1 MLIVITMALV
11 ARAVQLQVLQR
22 KEWSEKAVEA
32 LSTVDLVP
40 TTRGRLLDRLGRPIA
55 NESPCIDA
63 SVDYRVIP
71 HEPKPEWLLEQ
82 ARSRLLARLGSEYT
96 RADKARRL
104 ELVKE
109 ESAAIQ
115 SQIDA
120 MWHML
125 ADRGKLSMDQVDDI
139 RQSIIRKVEMRR
151 RIVWYN
157 QYQKALKVQEQRDP
171 SPWYQ
176 RWLVDESSDGPELD
190 EFIIEVAEETQAHVI
205 LPAISDETANYLLK
219 NQQQFPGLVL
229 QRGTRRNYPYND
241 AAAHLI
247 GHMSYVSAED
257 VRKTAGTTDELSKY
271 LPNDLVGRSGL
282 EAMCEPLLRGK
293 LGKIQKTGGET
304 TSIRASIPPTPG
316 QDVRTTIDVELQQ
329 DIARLFEHVG
339 FAYGPQ
345 LENGKTAEDT
355 LRMPGAAVVL
365 DVATNEVLAL
375 VSYPS
380 YDLNTM
386 DENYSRMAA
395 DVLEYPLLNR
405 ATQVAMEP
413 GSTAKPIVGIGAITD
428 GILAA
433 DATIECNGFFYFNG
447 KKIPTGRCW
456 TESSFGDA
464 GAHHAIPSQFPHP
477 NGFLSFSDALERSCN
492 VYFETAATKM
502 GVDELAKWFDK
513 FGLGR
518 QTGIGIPE
526 VSGTIPNGQKM
537 PASMRLTFT
546 RFSGIGQG
554 KVLATPIQMANVV
567 STIAR
572 NGVWMPPR
580 LVPAGVLPSTN
591 PNDLPPARVDLKL
604 SPAAVA
610 EARQGMFNV
619 VNAGAG
625 TGRYHDIHK
634 LGVVLAAKTG
644 SAQASPLRRPVLDP
658 STGKQVIK
666 TEQYDP
672 QVDKATGQVTFKERK
687 VPQWETLQL
696 GTHAAP
702 NPLVPWYRG
711 SGANEDKLSHAWYMG
726 YAPADHPRIAFAVV
740 VYYGGGGGST
750 AGFVAKGMLEEL
762 IKHKYLQK

>member
-1 MLIVITMALV
+1 MVLV
-11 ARAVQLQVLQR
+11 ARAVQLQVIQR
-22 KEWSEKAVEA
+22 KTWSEKAAEA

-63 SVDYRVIP
+63 SVDYRAIP
-71 HEPKPEWLLEQ
+71 REAKPEWLLAQ
-82 ARSRLLARLGSEYT
+82 VRSRLAARLGREYT
-96 RADKARRL
+96 QADKATRL
-104 ELVKE
+104 ELVKQE
-109 ESAAIQ
+109 TIAMQA
-115 SQIDA
+115 QIEA

-125 ADRGKLSMDQVDDI
+125 ADRGKMSIDQIDDI

-151 RIVWYN
+151 RIVWYG
-157 QYQKALKVQEQRDP
+157 QYQRALALEKKRDP

-176 RWLVDESSDGPELD
+176 RWLVDESSDGPDLD
-190 EFIIEVAEETQAHVI
+190 EFIIEVAEQTQAHVI

-219 NQQQFPGLVL
+219 NQQDFPGLVL

-247 GHMSYVSAED
+247 GHLSYARPED
-257 VRKTAGTTDELSKY
+257 VKRTAGNEDELSKY
-271 LPNDLVGRSGL
+271 LPNDLIGRSGL

-293 LGKIQKTGGET
+293 LGKIEKTGGET

-329 DIARLFEHVG
+329 DIAKLFERVS
-339 FAYGPQ
+339 FSYGPA
-345 LENGKTAEDT
+345 LPSTGAAAEDT

-365 DVATNEVLAL
+365 DVATNEVIAL

-380 YDLNTM
+380 YNLNTM

-428 GILAA
+428 GIIAA
-433 DATIECNGFFYFNG
+433 NETVECDGFFHFNG
-447 KKIPTGRCW
+447 RKIPTGRCW
-456 TESSFGDA
+456 TESTVTGGA
-464 GAHHAIPSQFPHP
+464 GAHHAIPWQFPHP

-492 VYFETAATKM
+492 IYFETAATKM
-502 GVDELAKWFDK
+502 GVDELHKWFDK

-518 QTGIGIPE
+518 ATGIGISEIP
-526 VSGTIPNGQKM
+526 GMIPNGQKM
-537 PASMRLTFT
+537 QASMRLTFT

-554 KVLATPIQMANVV
+554 QVLATPIQMANVV

-580 LVPAGVLPSTN
+580 LVPGGVLPSTN
-591 PNDLPPARVDLKL
+591 SQSLPSDRVDLKL
-604 SPAAVA
+604 APAAIA
-610 EARQGMFNV
+610 EAKQGMFNV

-625 TGRYHDIHK
+625 TGRSHDIYK
-634 LGVVLAAKTG
+634 MGIALAAKTG
-644 SAQASPLRRPVLDP
+644 SAQASPLRRPVMDP
-658 STGKQVIK
+658 STGKQIIK

-672 QVDKATGQVTFKERK
+672 QIDKATGQVTFKERK

-711 SGANEDKLSHAWYMG
+711 SGPNEDKLSHAWYMG
-726 YAPADHPRIAFAVV
+726 YAPADRPRIAFAVV
-740 VYYGGGGGST
+740 VYYGGGGGPT
-750 AGFVAKGMLEEL
+750 AGSVAKGMLEEL